1 MLNYGKAWQCGPH
14 KQIQASWTGSFYLAS
29 WLNTFLRISLL
40 PPRPKSFTIPIPYSL
55 HLFKVHTSV
64 VYFFTIFRV
73 VQPHSDQ
80 FQDFNFFKLS
90 KKKSQTFLPT
100 VPPTTSLMS
109 GSIALPVLDI
119 FRIWYQTP
127 CGSLCYVS
135 TARGDCA
142 RLFRFFLLPMCSVV
156 QTHCTL
162 FIHPPT
168 DGHLAC
174 FYSGNVTSTALSICG
189 QVSCRRMF
197 SFLSGRFLGVE
208 FLDYKVTL
216 HCQSLYVQLFYVNS
230 IL

>member
-1 MLNYGKAWQCGPH
+1 MLNYDKAWQCEPH
-14 KQIQASWTGSFYLAS
+14 KQIQASWTGSLYLAA

-40 PPRPKSFTIPIPYSL
+40 PPAPKALLYL
-55 HLFKVHTSV
+55 YHT
-64 VYFFTIFRV
+64 VYIYLKYILQWFVFFTIFRV

-90 KKKSQTFLPT
+90 KKKSQTFLPS
-100 VPPTTSLMS
+100 VPPTTSLTS

-156 QTHCTL
+156 QTRHTL

-174 FYSGNVTSTALSICG
+174 FYSGNVISTALSICG

-216 HCQSLYVQLFYVNS
+216 HCQSLQVQLFYVNS
-230 IL
+230 I